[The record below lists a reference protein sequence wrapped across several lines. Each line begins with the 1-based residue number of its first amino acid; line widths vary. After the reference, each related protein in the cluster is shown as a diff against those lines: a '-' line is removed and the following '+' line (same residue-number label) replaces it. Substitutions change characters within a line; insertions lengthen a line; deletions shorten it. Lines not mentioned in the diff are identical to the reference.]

1 MKKEFYRRALP
12 HFQQPGQA
20 YFVTWSLKDAVPK
33 KALKDYS
40 EKLEKL
46 KLQIQSYGVK
56 CAADSYIEIHLPI
69 NEMRKSIPA
78 NFLDG
83 PSESSEL
90 SKLKEQYYS
99 FRKKY
104 IKAFDDLLHA
114 QKNPS
119 VNLTKKENL
128 EKIKEALHFWDDKK
142 IENYAYA
149 IMPNHVHWVF
159 GVFEKDKNNQPI
171 WVQDILHSVKR
182 FSGNRINKLEN
193 RTGPLWQKES
203 FDTIIRTEK
212 HLYSAIK
219 YTLNNPVAAGL
230 VKDWRDWPGC
240 WCSGNLNGNF

>member
-33 KALKDYS
+33 KAVKDYS

-46 KLQIQSYGVK
+46 RLQIKSFEAMG
-56 CAADSYIEIHLPI
+56 AADSNPLINKMCNPI
-69 NEMRKSIPA
+69 PDSYR
-78 NFLDG
+78 
-83 PSESSEL
+83 SEPSEL
-90 SKLKEQYYS
+90 SKLKKQYYS

-104 IKAFDDLLHA
+104 MKAFDDLLHA

-119 VNLTKKENL
+119 VNLTQKENL
-128 EKIKEALHFWDDKK
+128 EKMKEALHFWNGKK
-142 IENYAYA
+142 IENYAYT

-159 GVFEKDKNNQPI
+159 GVFEKDENNDPV
-171 WVQDILHSVKR
+171 WLQDILHSVKR
-182 FSGNRINKLEN
+182 FSGNKINKLEN
-193 RTGPLWQKES
+193 RTGALWQKES
-203 FDTIIRTEK
+203 FDTTIRNEK

-219 YTLNNPVAAGL
+219 YTLNNPVSAGL

-240 WCSGNLNGNF
+240 WCSGKLIGDF